1 MKMIKLACAL
11 SVGAVLSAC
20 GDSDIVSRDAPFETQ
35 PFQSN
40 VSFVQSDVA
49 SVKEANTKRIV
60 RTISQQKQQ
69 PRTILP
75 AAILRQINVARVN
88 VSVPTSLKVSEA
100 NRYYPKGDIVWR
112 EDPIGN
118 RHAQVSKIVHD
129 AMTAGTSTFSG
140 PVPVILDI
148 EVVRFHALSEKARY
162 TVGGD
167 HNIIFKMVLR
177 DAQTGELLSEPRQI
191 NTNLDAFGGQQA
203 ISAEARGLTQ
213 KVRISGHLAEVIR
226 QEMTEPAGYKNA
238 SFGFFQLVNRI

>member
-11 SVGAVLSAC
+11 SIGAALSAC
-20 GDSDIVSRDAPFETQ
+20 GGADIVSRDAPFSEQQ
-35 PFQSN
+35 PPRATYSQTDVSIVSESN
-40 VSFVQSDVA
+40 VRR
-49 SVKEANTKRIV
+49 TV
-60 RTISQQKQQ
+60 RTVSEQKQA

-75 AAILRQINVARVN
+75 AAILRQINVAKVN

-100 NRYYPKGDIVWR
+100 NRYYPNGDIVWR

-129 AMTAGTSTFSG
+129 AMTAGVSTFQG
-140 PVPVILDI
+140 PVPVLLDI

-167 HNIIFKMVLR
+167 HHIVFKMVLR
-177 DAQTGELLSEPRQI
+177 DAATGEFLSEPRQI
-191 NTNLDAFGGQQA
+191 TTDLEAFGGQQA

-238 SFGFFQLVNRI
+238 SFGFYQLVNRI

>member
-20 GDSDIVSRDAPFETQ
+20 GASDIVSRDAPFETQ
-35 PFQSN
+35 QAPQA
-40 VSFVQSDVA
+40 SFTQSDVT
-49 SVKEANTKRIV
+49 SVKDARTKRIV
-60 RTISQQKQQ
+60 RTISVQKQQ

-100 NRYYPKGDIVWR
+100 NRYYPHGDIVWR
-112 EDPIGN
+112 EDPMGN

-129 AMTAGTSTFSG
+129 AMTIGTSSFNG

-167 HNIIFKMVLR
+167 HHIVFKMVLR
-177 DAQTGELLSEPRQI
+177 DAQTGEFLSEPRLI
-191 NTNLDAFGGQQA
+191 TTDLDAFGGQQA

-213 KVRISGHLAEVIR
+213 KVRISGHLSEVIR
-226 QEMTEPAGYKNA
+226 QQMTEPAGYKNA
-238 SFGFFQLVNRI
+238 SFGFYQLVNRI

>member
-20 GDSDIVSRDAPFETQ
+20 GVADVVTRSTPFEPQTPTPAIAFTQ
-35 PFQSN
+35 N
-40 VSFVQSDVA
+40 DVT
-49 SVKEANTKRIV
+49 SVKQAGIKRTV
-60 RTISQQKQQ
+60 RTISAEQQA

-75 AAILRQINVARVN
+75 AAILRQINVARIN

-100 NRYYPKGDIVWR
+100 NRYYPRGDIVWR
-112 EDPIGN
+112 EDPMGN

-129 AMTAGTSTFSG
+129 AMTTGTSTFQG
-140 PVPVILDI
+140 PVPVFLDI

-167 HNIIFKMVLR
+167 HHIVFKMVLR
-177 DAQTGELLSEPRQI
+177 DATSGEFLSESRLI
-191 NTNLDAFGGQQA
+191 STDLDAFGGQQA
-203 ISAEARGLTQ
+203 ISAEARGFTQ

-226 QEMTEPAGYKNA
+226 QQMTEPEGFKNA
-238 SFGFFQLVNRI
+238 SFGFYQLVNRI